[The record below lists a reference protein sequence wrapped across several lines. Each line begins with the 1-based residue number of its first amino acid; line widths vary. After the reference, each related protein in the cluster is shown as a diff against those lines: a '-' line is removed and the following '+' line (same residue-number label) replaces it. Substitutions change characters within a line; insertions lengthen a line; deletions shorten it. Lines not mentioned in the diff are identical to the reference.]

1 MKTEGNRNYWLI
13 KGIKLLQ
20 KAPDLPMATI
30 KVLENII
37 EMKKQD
43 KDVWITK
50 GARIQET
57 VVSKIMIREEETMMT
72 KITKRMKKDILKN
85 ILL

>member
-1 MKTEGNRNYWLI
+1 
-13 KGIKLLQ
+13 
-20 KAPDLPMATI
+20 MATI